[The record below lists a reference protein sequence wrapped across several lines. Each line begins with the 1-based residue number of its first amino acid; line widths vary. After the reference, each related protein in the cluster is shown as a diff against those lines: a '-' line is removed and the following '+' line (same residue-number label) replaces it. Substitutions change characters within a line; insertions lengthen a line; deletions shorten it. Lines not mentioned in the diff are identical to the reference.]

1 VAVGGNGVA
10 LMSAGGSV
18 SCTVYFVKPQWQEPV
33 YRRRCVVGVVV
44 VVVVVVVAAD
54 DIVGGGSVAMVDLVR

>member
-44 VVVVVVVAAD
+44 VVVVAD

>member
-44 VVVVVVVAAD
+44 VVVVVVAAD